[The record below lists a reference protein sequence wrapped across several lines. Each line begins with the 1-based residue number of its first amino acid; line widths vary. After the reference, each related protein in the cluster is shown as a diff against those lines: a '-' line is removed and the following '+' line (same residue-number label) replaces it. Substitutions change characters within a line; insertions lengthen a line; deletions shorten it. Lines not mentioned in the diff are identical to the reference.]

1 MPSPGDHVLS
11 RLFRENLAPEVSREP
26 CEAHADDARLEA
38 ALNDLLA
45 AARSTWPAFTVAD
58 ETFLPYVASRLPGTP
73 DALDAPDGASIIDA
87 LAEMRASDLYLAC
100 ACAHGDDRAIAIF
113 DAEYLGPIFPLPR
126 HLAAISADVRQLA
139 SMKLF
144 VREGSD
150 PPKIAD
156 YSGRG
161 DLASWTS
168 VVTLRIGLSLLR
180 GTKREVPLDDTALLE
195 LGATGDAEVAQLK
208 KRYSKEFADAFHHAL
223 GLLAPRDRNLLR
235 QHYVDALTMEQIGRI
250 YRVHRIT
257 IVRWVDKAREKLAL
271 ETRRHI
277 ETRLG
282 ISRGELESIM
292 RLVRSQMDVSLR
304 TYLR

>member
-1 MPSPGDHVLS
+1 MPGDPVLS
-11 RLFRENLAPEVSREP
+11 RLFRENLAPEVALEP
-26 CEAHADDARLEA
+26 CDDARLEA
-38 ALNDLLA
+38 ALSELLA
-45 AARSTWPAFTVAD
+45 AARAAWPTFTVAA
-58 ETFLPYVASRLPGTP
+58 ETFIPYVASRLPD
-73 DALDAPDGASIIDA
+73 DASSIDA
-87 LAEMRASDLYLAC
+87 LAEMRGSDLYLAC

-126 HLAAISADVRQLA
+126 QLAAISLDVRQLA

-161 DLASWTS
+161 DLGSWVS

-180 GTKREVPLDDTALLE
+180 GTKRELPLDETALFE

-223 GLLAPRDRNLLR
+223 GTLAPRDRNLLR

-257 IVRWVDKAREKLAL
+257 IVRWIDKARAKLAI
-271 ETRRHI
+271 ETRRHL

-292 RLVRSQMDVSLR
+292 RLIRSQMDVSLR